1 MKRKSFTWND
11 LLQDLVRSTFIIY
24 SYFLLKSHE
33 ICPGSRFL
41 ISKMSSFLI
50 INKFLDNMNA
60 DSALFHVLLNY
71 SLTRYL
77 YLLCILSQTCGR
89 QLDNLL
95 PLVLIRARRL
105 TSALPHRVWEM
116 FLSFCVAY
124 LLFVFGLYS

>member
-1 MKRKSFTWND
+1 
-11 LLQDLVRSTFIIY
+11 
-24 SYFLLKSHE
+24 
-33 ICPGSRFL
+33 
-41 ISKMSSFLI
+41 
-50 INKFLDNMNA
+50 MNA